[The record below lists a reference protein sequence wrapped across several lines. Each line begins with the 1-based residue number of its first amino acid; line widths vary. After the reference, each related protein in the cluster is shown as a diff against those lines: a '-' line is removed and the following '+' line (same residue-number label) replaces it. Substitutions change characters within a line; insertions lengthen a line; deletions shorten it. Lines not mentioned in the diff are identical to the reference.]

1 MDWLWVHYGWRYFL
15 DERINMLQ
23 CVRYDD
29 SLKNAWQDF
38 AHAHA
43 SIFHSLEFRN
53 VLLESFGYS
62 CLYHLILDEQ
72 KNVCALL
79 PLVSARNLGMKKVG
93 VSLPFLNYLD
103 ICATTEEALNFA
115 MASLAEVKKIYELDY
130 LELRLKETVF
140 KDEQGSVNLNNFS
153 FLLPLEQNEED
164 VLKLSTGSNRNHVRK
179 VYRKNYFTVSFDKN
193 NLPDFYKVYVRRMK
207 ELGSPAPD
215 IIFFE
220 KFFTEL
226 KENVFLLTVLDNE
239 NQQVVG
245 GMLLVKSMHDK
256 ILYYP
261 YGANLVEYNNKYLN
275 NFMYWEAVKL
285 GIRLE
290 LDFIDLGRSP
300 LGSGTYKYK
309 EQWGAKPVQLNYVL
323 LGAAGHAP
331 PNKDDLNFLVELWKK
346 IPAVITNF
354 VGKKII
360 KYVLP

>member
-1 MDWLWVHYGWRYFL
+1 
-15 DERINMLQ
+15 MLQ
-23 CVRYDD
+23 CVRYDE
-29 SLKNAWQDF
+29 SLRDAWQNF
-38 AHAHA
+38 AATHA

-53 VLLESFGYS
+53 ILITSFGYD
-62 CLYHLILDEQ
+62 CLYHVILDEQ
-72 KNVCALL
+72 KKICALL
-79 PLVSARNLGMKKVG
+79 PLVSARNLSMKKVG
-93 VSLPFLNYLD
+93 VSLPFINYLD
-103 ICATTEEALNFA
+103 ICATTKEAFNFA
-115 MASLAEVKKIYELDY
+115 TTSLEEIKKVYELDY
-130 LELRLKETVF
+130 LELRLKETSF
-140 KDEQGSVNLNNFS
+140 LQEQCLVNLNNFS
-153 FLLPLEQNEED
+153 FLLPLDKNEEE
-164 VLKLSTGSNRNHVRK
+164 VLKLSTSSNRNHVRK

-193 NLPDFYKVYVRRMK
+193 NLPEFYKVYVRRMK

-239 NQQVVG
+239 TQQVVG

-261 YGANLVEYNNKYLN
+261 YGANLIEYNNKYLN

-285 GIRLE
+285 GISLE
-290 LDFIDLGRSP
+290 LELLDLGRSP
-300 LGSGTYKYK
+300 LNSGTYKYK
-309 EQWGAKPVQLNYVL
+309 EQWGAKPVQLSYFL
-323 LGAAGHAP
+323 LGGAGHAP

-346 IPAVITNF
+346 IPAVITDF

>member
-1 MDWLWVHYGWRYFL
+1 
-15 DERINMLQ
+15 MLQ
-23 CVRYDD
+23 CVRYDE
-29 SLKNAWQDF
+29 SLKTAWQDF
-38 AHAHA
+38 ALSHG

-53 VLLESFGYS
+53 ILLESFGYT
-62 CLYHLILDEQ
+62 CLYHVILDEQ
-72 KNVCALL
+72 QKVCALL

-93 VSLPFLNYLD
+93 VSLPFINYLD
-103 ICATTEEALNFA
+103 ICATTAAALDFA
-115 MASLAEVKKIYELDY
+115 LSSLATIKKVYELDY
-130 LELRLKETVF
+130 LEIRLKATDFTAEH
-140 KDEQGSVNLNNFS
+140 SMVNLNNFS
-153 FLLPLEQNEED
+153 FLLPLEKNEEE
-164 VLKLSTGSNRNHVRK
+164 VLKLSTSSNRNHVRK
-179 VYRKNYFTVSFDKN
+179 VYRKNYFTVSFAKN
-193 NLPDFYKVYVRRMK
+193 NLPEFYKVYVRRMK

-239 NQQVVG
+239 TQKVVG

-256 ILYYP
+256 VLYYP
-261 YGANLVEYNNKYLN
+261 YGANLIEYNNKYLN
-275 NFMYWEAVKL
+275 NFMYWEAIKL

-309 EQWGAKPVQLNYVL
+309 EQWGAKPVQLSYFL
-323 LGAAGHAP
+323 LGGAHHAP

-346 IPAVITNF
+346 IPACITNF